1 MLLNWDGPS
10 RGNQLSP
17 NKQTNN
23 VKFSQQQLSVLLT
36 LSSMLFS
43 QLAAASIRDDT
54 ISDFRF
60 SNGI

>member
-10 RGNQLSP
+10 RGNQLNS
-17 NKQTNN
+17 KQTTNN
-23 VKFSQQQLSVLLT
+23 VKFSQQQLSVLLA
-36 LSSMLFS
+36 LSAMLVS